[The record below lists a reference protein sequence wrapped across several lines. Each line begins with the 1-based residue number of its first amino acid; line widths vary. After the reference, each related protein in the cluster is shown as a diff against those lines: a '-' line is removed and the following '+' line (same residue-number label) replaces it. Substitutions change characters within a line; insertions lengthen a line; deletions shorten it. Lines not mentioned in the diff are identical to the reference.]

1 MIWPNLLL
9 MLHMVRLSYDY
20 NESKYNS
27 NEVKWIV
34 VVVLLIYQLQDC
46 KLTLIVLEKLS
57 FLINNIRYGMPKPIK
72 RSDDMD
78 DEKI

>member
-1 MIWPNLLL
+1 
-9 MLHMVRLSYDY
+9 MVRLSYDY

-34 VVVLLIYQLQDC
+34 VFVLLIYQLQGC
-46 KLTLIVLEKLS
+46 KLTIMVLEKLS
-57 FLINNIRYGMPKPIK
+57 SLINNIRYGMPKPIK

-78 DEKI
+78 DEKIGSICTI